1 MPSSG
6 PVSFLVM
13 DELAQLY
20 QDIILD
26 HYRNPR
32 HRAALVA
39 EEVDGEGDNPLCG
52 DQIKFSVR
60 IEGDHIVSVRHDG
73 RGCAISQASAS
84 ILSESV
90 HGLTLSAAQ
99 YLLDTSLAALRGEM
113 LWPDTLPTDLQ
124 ALRGVSAYPLRIKCA
139 TLPFH
144 TLKNIFDR
152 KKGSNAKC

>member
-1 MPSSG
+1 
-6 PVSFLVM
+6 M
-13 DELAQLY
+13 DELDQLY

-32 HRAALVA
+32 HRASLTS
-39 EEVDGEGDNPLCG
+39 EEVDGEGENPLCG
-52 DQIKFSVR
+52 DQVRLSVR
-60 IEGDHIVSVRHDG
+60 IEGGCIVSVRHDG

-90 HGLTLSAAQ
+90 LGLTLSAAQ
-99 YLLDTSLAALRGEM
+99 HLLDTFVAALRGEM
-113 LWPDTLPTDLQ
+113 PWPDTLPPDLH

-144 TLKNIFDR
+144 ALKTIIDT